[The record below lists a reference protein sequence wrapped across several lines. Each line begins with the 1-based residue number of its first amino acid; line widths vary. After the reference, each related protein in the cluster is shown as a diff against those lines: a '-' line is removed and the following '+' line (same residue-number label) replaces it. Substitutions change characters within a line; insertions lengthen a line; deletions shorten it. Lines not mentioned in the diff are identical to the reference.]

1 MNQINPIK
9 FLAILFLSNLFESYI
24 APVLIGILV
33 SLPITFLVFSFIIYR
48 SKNNTNAIYAFGI
61 GLYIDLISNT
71 FFGLNGILFCL
82 ITYVI
87 NSYSNTFKL
96 FSYLQICIF
105 FGASSV
111 FFIGLSN
118 LFLAIENFSYLIL
131 FVSFFFNTG
140 LALLIAMSPIQS
152 FSVNRRLSEYD

>member
-48 SKNNTNAIYAFGI
+48 SKNNTNALYAFGI

-82 ITYVI
+82 IAYVI

-96 FSYLQICIF
+96 FSYLQVCIF
-105 FGASSV
+105 FGVASL
-111 FFIGLSN
+111 FYIGFSN
-118 LFLAIENFSYLIL
+118 LFISIENYSYLVL
-131 FVSFFFNTG
+131 FVSFFFNTV
-140 LALLIAMSPIQS
+140 LFLILTASQFYFPN
-152 FSVNRRLSEYD
+152 NRF

>member
-9 FLAILFLSNLFESYI
+9 FLAILFLSNFFESYT

-48 SKNNTNAIYAFGI
+48 SKNNTNALYAFGI

-96 FSYLQICIF
+96 FSYLQVCIF
-105 FGASSV
+105 FGVASLFYIGFSKL
-111 FFIGLSN
+111 FIS
-118 LFLAIENFSYLIL
+118 IENYSYLVL
-131 FVSFFFNTG
+131 FVSLFFNTI
-140 LALLIAMSPIQS
+140 LFLILTASQFYFPN
-152 FSVNRRLSEYD
+152 NRL

>member
-9 FLAILFLSNLFESYI
+9 FLAILFLSNFFESYT

-48 SKNNTNAIYAFGI
+48 SKKNTNALYAFGI
-61 GLYIDLISNT
+61 GLYIDVISNT

-96 FSYLQICIF
+96 FSYLQVCIF
-105 FGASSV
+105 FGIASL
-111 FFIGLSN
+111 FYIGFSN
-118 LFLAIENFSYLIL
+118 LFISTPILSYLL
-131 FVSFFFNTG
+131 AFFSIPFY
-140 LALLIAMSPIQS
+140 
-152 FSVNRRLSEYD
+152 F